1 MGTPRRHDCHVGTL
15 PMSKVVVPFRAV
27 LPSPALRRVSRVIT
41 GRSRLGSLGA
51 GTGVASG
58 PPVGVGSGAGAEI
71 GASQGASIGSAI
83 VPGIGTAIGAV
94 VGAIGGAIAGAINK
108 TDPEN
113 ADFNQAVALWQANP
127 NNVYAIR
134 NPYLALAGLFDL
146 NITTNIPIYKKFGH
160 MGEAAFVLWLCNTVY
175 QAAQQG
181 LIGPNDTAL
190 TVMSKVVQP
199 KIDSWNYGAM
209 SDPHA
214 DLITRLIQ
222 TMILQYTEGLEGN
235 WDAIGGCYPSQ
246 FNSIPPFSLPAAK
259 AAAPAPAKTTTT
271 ATGGTVTQTCQA
283 AQAAANLPQ
292 RPATGSWTNGAT
304 ITPSSGTYIGD
315 NGGEWFFGP
324 DVMQGATGYGNA
336 FYQATNPNGNAA
348 GVTDWVGGAGV
359 QATVVNEQ
367 VYLQNSAGQWWTY
380 NGVSWSQ
387 VPNVPA
393 LNTPTTA
400 NNAAVAATATPQPPP
415 IPSVSLSSDGAQVTA
430 PGKALETSAGTLI
443 YLGPQAAGDPNNSLG
458 YPVWENK
465 TQSGYAAGL
474 LMLNGGQVYA
484 VNSQGAWF
492 QWMSAGYW
500 VAIPGAPTAT
510 TPATTSTVASPQ
522 ASQACTPATTAG
534 GTAAPTTATSGVVGT
549 TTAGEPITDADVQ
562 SLIDQMSSSNSTA
575 AQTYQAVLQALSD
588 QGASLTAGLSNQ
600 VAAQVQSSVPA
611 SGAAAPASSNTG
623 LYIVGGGLAVLGLLY
638 FMRNR
643 RS

>member
-1 MGTPRRHDCHVGTL
+1 
-15 PMSKVVVPFRAV
+15 MSNVVVPFQAV

-41 GRSRLGSLGA
+41 GRSRLGALGA

-58 PPVGVGSGAGAEI
+58 PPVGAGSGAGAEI

-160 MGEAAFVLWLCNTVY
+160 MGEAAFVVWLCNTVY

-181 LIGPNDTAL
+181 LIGANDTAL

-199 KIDSWNYGAM
+199 QIDSWGYGAM

-246 FNSIPPFSLPAAK
+246 FNSIPSFSLPAAK
-259 AAAPAPAKTTTT
+259 AAAPAVTAAAPKTS
-271 ATGGTVTQTCQA
+271 TGGTVTQTCQA

-315 NGGEWFFGP
+315 NAGEWFFGP

-348 GVTDWVGGAGV
+348 GVTNWVGAAGV

-380 NGVSWSQ
+380 NGVVWSQ
-387 VPNVPA
+387 VPSVPA

-415 IPSVSLSSDGAQVTA
+415 IPSVALSSDGSQVTA
-430 PGKALETSAGTLI
+430 PGKALETSNGTLL
-443 YLGPQAAGDPNNSLG
+443 YFGPQAAGDPNNQYG
-458 YPVWENK
+458 YPVWE
-465 TQSGYAAGL
+465 SGSGNPPVVTGTLAGL
-474 LMLNGGQVYA
+474 LMLNGGKIYGVNA
-484 VNSQGAWF
+484 VGSWF
-492 QWMSAGYW
+492 ALTNNQW
-500 VAIPGAPTAT
+500 IPQSGAPVAT
-510 TPATTSTVASPQ
+510 TPATTSTVGSAQ
-522 ASQACTPATTAG
+522 ASQACTPTTTAG
-534 GTAAPTTATSGVVGT
+534 GAAAPTTAASGVVGT
-549 TTAGEPITDADVQ
+549 TTGGDPITDTDIQ
-562 SLIDQMSSSNSTA
+562 GLIDQLSSSNATA
-575 AQTYQAVLQALSD
+575 AQTYQAVLQALSES
-588 QGASLTAGLSNQ
+588 GASVTAGLSNQ
-600 VAAQVQSSVPA
+600 VAAQVQASVPA
-611 SGAAAPASSNTG
+611 SGAVAPSSNTG
-623 LYIVGGGLAVLGLLY
+623 LYIVGGGLALLGLLY
-638 FMRNR
+638 FMGHR
-643 RS
+643 RA